1 MKNLLALAC
10 LFLISLQPLC
20 AQRNSKGAGLPRQ
33 QNPSQSS
40 TSGSLFLS
48 GKVVLNDGSVPSGRV
63 LIQSICAGQT
73 RTEAHADSHG
83 NFSFQFGDRVSG
95 MIESGFDA
103 ESPSASRSANRSAIN
118 DAKNCELAASLAGFS
133 SDKIS
138 LDGRINGSQNVDV
151 GRIVLHRLTSV
162 EGLTI
167 SATTAAAPSS
177 AKKAFS
183 KGQEQKQKNDWEE
196 AKRSFEK
203 ATRLFPKFA
212 PAWFELGNVQMQQKD
227 LAGARQS
234 FEQAIAAD
242 EKYTDPYHAL
252 MRLSVGDQ
260 NWHTVIEISDKL
272 LALNPINF
280 PDAWYFNGVGYF
292 CLENFSAAER
302 SARRGLAT
310 DGGHRVPK
318 LEYLLGMALLKTNA
332 YAEAARHMQ
341 TYLHMA
347 SNPVEIAEAQRQLS
361 EIQRLSANTVQGTP
375 QNR

>member
-1 MKNLLALAC
+1 MKSLLALTC
-10 LFLISLQPLC
+10 LVLISLEPLP
-20 AQRNSKGAGLPRQ
+20 AQRNSKGLSRQ
-33 QNPSQSS
+33 QIQPQSP
-40 TSGSLFLS
+40 TSGSLFVS
-48 GKVVLNDGSVPSGRV
+48 GKVVLNDGSVPSERV
-63 LIQSICAGQT
+63 LIQSICGSQT
-73 RTEAHADSHG
+73 RTEAHTDAHG
-83 NFSFQFGDRVSG
+83 NFSFQFGDRVAG
-95 MIESGFDA
+95 MIESGFGA
-103 ESPSASRSANRSAIN
+103 ESPYAGRSASRSPIN
-118 DAKNCELAASLAGFS
+118 DAKNCEVAASLAGFS

-138 LDGRINGSQNVDV
+138 LDSHINGSQNVDV
-151 GRIVLHRLTSV
+151 GRIVLHWLTNV

-167 SATTAAAPSS
+167 SATTAAAPGS

-212 PAWFELGNVQMQQKD
+212 AAWFELGNVQMQQKD

-242 EKYTDPYHAL
+242 DKYINPYHAL

-260 NWHTVIEISDKL
+260 NWQTVVEISDKL
-272 LALNPINF
+272 LALNPVNF
-280 PDAWYFNGVGYF
+280 PDAWYFNGVGHF
-292 CLENFSAAER
+292 CLENFGAAEK

-318 LEYLLGMALLKTNA
+318 IEYLLGMALLKTNA
-332 YAEAARHMQ
+332 FAEAARHMQ
-341 TYLHMA
+341 SYLRLV
-347 SNPVEIAEAQRQLS
+347 SNPAEIAEAQRQLS
-361 EIQRLSANTVQGTP
+361 EIQRLSASPAQAAT